1 MPVEITS
8 VDDKSY
14 AQFVLGCDPQVHI
27 KVIAFHGQLNVSITS
42 LDLSGESGDLDALFF
57 NLTDPDLV
65 GQVGMWSPAASSAV
79 LTDDGVNSLSDGTQL
94 LSDYDARIEF
104 SPTDSGIDGHT
115 QTAQFTI
122 WSGARPLTIEDLD
135 FESFAA
141 VVDSDDKTGAVLT
154 LSDDD
159 PQQAITEY
167 GWELSAL
174 ENGWDYTPPEEAAS
188 DKAGAEFV
196 IEGDVNVRV
205 SLTELDDGDMKVD
218 VSVLDDTG
226 SIGDLRGLFFNL
238 TDDSLVRGL
247 SVSGDDVTASEF
259 DANDVNDLG
268 RGNNINGDVRNEVG
282 EFDGGIGFGRSGIG
296 GGGDI
301 RETSFVLSH
310 ASEALTLEDFA
321 GQHFAVRLTSV
332 GSEDGPRNDSLKLLG
347 KAEFAEACC
356 DDQYMLS
363 DLDDLFK
370 EPEPEEVAEV
380 EEDLE
385 PFDILV

>member
-1 MPVEITS
+1 MPIEITS

-14 AQFVLGCDPQVHI
+14 AQFVLGCDPQVHL
-27 KVIAFHGQLNVSITS
+27 KVVASGGKLHVKLTS
-42 LDLSGESGDLDALFF
+42 LDLSGTSGDLDALFF
-57 NLTDPDLV
+57 NMTDPDLV
-65 GQVGMWSPAASSAV
+65 GTVGMWSPAASSAV

-94 LSDYDARIEF
+94 LSDFDARVEF
-104 SPTDSGIDGHT
+104 SPTDSGTEGHT
-115 QTAQFTI
+115 QAAMFTL

-135 FESFAA
+135 LESFAA
-141 VVDSDDKTGAVLT
+141 VVDSAGDSGAVLT

-159 PQQAITEY
+159 PHQAITEY
-167 GWELSAL
+167 GYELSAL
-174 ENGWDYTPPEEAAS
+174 ENGWDYTPPATEDS
-188 DKAGAEFV
+188 DDGCADFL
-196 IEGDVNVRV
+196 IEGDVNVRI
-205 SLTELDDGDMKVD
+205 SLTELDDGDMQVD

-238 TDDSLVRGL
+238 TDDSLARGL

-268 RGNNINGDVRNEVG
+268 RGNNINGEVRNAAG
-282 EFDGGIGFGRSGIG
+282 EFDGGVGFGRPGIG
-296 GGGDI
+296 GGDDI

-356 DDQYMLS
+356 DDQYMLG
-363 DLDDLFK
+363 DLSDLFK

-385 PFDILV
+385 PFEILV